1 MHSFLFNILKY
12 TLYLWAFL
20 PLRVLYV
27 LSDILYYPLYHVVGY
42 RKKVVRRNL
51 KNSFP
56 EKSECE
62 ILKIEKA
69 FYHHFCNYVVETIKL
84 MHISDNEMKRRFKF
98 TNIELVDELL
108 LKGNNVFLML
118 GHYGNWEWVTS
129 ISLWLQNPVLLA
141 QIYRPLSNKAA
152 DKFFLKLR
160 ARFESEG
167 IAKNDT
173 LREILRYRRAGKQFM
188 IGFIADQTPSKNSL
202 HYWTNFLNQDTPCL
216 TGAEKIGKKVN
227 VDFLFLDVRVV
238 KRGYYEATF
247 KTITLDASATTE
259 FEITE
264 AYMRLME
271 KEIRRAP
278 QYWLWTHK
286 RWKHKRMDNSGVI
299 KA

>member
-12 TLYLWAFL
+12 SLYLWALL
-20 PLRVLYV
+20 PLRVLYI
-27 LSDILYYPLYHVVGY
+27 LSDALFYPLYYMIGY

-56 EKSECE
+56 EKTEKE
-62 ILKIEKA
+62 RRQIEKA
-69 FYHHFCNYVVETIKL
+69 FYHHFCDYVVETVKL
-84 MHISDNEMKRRFKF
+84 MHVSDEEIMRRFRY
-98 TNIELVDELL
+98 TNPEMVHEI
-108 LKGNNVFLML
+108 LKDGKNVFMML
-118 GHYGNWEWVTS
+118 GHYGNWEWVPS
-129 ISLWLQNPVLLA
+129 ITRWMPESLQLA

-160 ARFESEG
+160 ARFGSVG

-173 LREILRYRRAGKQFM
+173 LRDIIRFRKEGKQTM
-188 IGFIADQTPSKNSL
+188 IGFIADQTPSKNNL

-216 TGAEKIGKKVN
+216 TGAEKIARKIDAHVLYMDVKKI
-227 VDFLFLDVRVV
+227 

-247 KTITLDASATTE
+247 KVITLDSPHTAE

-264 AYMRLME
+264 AYVRLME
-271 KEIRRAP
+271 ETILRAP

-286 RWKHKRMDNSGVI
+286 RWKHSR
-299 KA
+299 